1 MVFKKPLDFS
11 AVFWYD
17 MGKEKQYFNIIAVNV
32 PKSTL
37 SYWLREHPLSEAE
50 IVKLRHR
57 AWLKGETSRER
68 FRNAMRK
75 KQEQLEQET
84 YCQQRKRLINIKKES
99 FFIAGLMLYLGEGD
113 KRNRVRVG
121 LANTDPAVIQ
131 FFVKWLKDF
140 LGVDAERIHAE
151 LHLYE
156 NMNIEAEK
164 MFWEKITGL
173 PRKQFYKTQIRKL
186 QKGSFTYKESH
197 RHGTCSIIFTSVE
210 KKREITMAIKAFLDL
225 YQKTRV

>member
-1 MVFKKPLDFS
+1 MKAKLRQKAIKLRTKDRLSYSEIQKRLD
-11 AVFWYD
+11 
-17 MGKEKQYFNIIAVNV
+17 V

-37 SYWLREHPLSEAE
+37 SYWLREHPLDEAE

-57 AWLKGETSRER
+57 AWLKGEVSRER
-68 FRNAMRK
+68 FRNAMQK
-75 KQEQLEQET
+75 KREQLEREV
-84 YCQQRKRLINIKKES
+84 YRQQRKRLINIKRES

-113 KRNRVRVG
+113 KKNRVRVG

-140 LGVDAERIHAE
+140 LGVDKHRIRAE

-156 NMNIEAEK
+156 NMDIEAEK
-164 MFWEKITGL
+164 LFWEKTTGL
-173 PRKQFYKTQIRKL
+173 SKKQFYKTQIRKL
-186 QKGSFTYKESH
+186 REGSFTYQESQ
-197 RHGTCSIIFTSVE
+197 RHGTCSIIFTNVE

>member
-1 MVFKKPLDFS
+1 MKVKLRQKAIKLRTKNRLSYGEIQKRLDVS
-11 AVFWYD
+11 
-17 MGKEKQYFNIIAVNV
+17 
-32 PKSTL
+32 KSTL
-37 SYWLREHPLSEAE
+37 SYWLREYPLREEE
-50 IVKLRHR
+50 IIKLRR
-57 AWLKGETSRER
+57 SNWQKGEASRER
-68 FRNAMRK
+68 FRNAMRRK
-75 KQEQLEQET
+75 REQLEQEVYRHQIKKLT
-84 YCQQRKRLINIKKES
+84 NIKKES

-121 LANTDPAVIQ
+121 LANTDPAVVQ

-140 LGVDAERIHAE
+140 LRVDKDKIRVE

-156 NMNIEAEK
+156 NMDIEAEK
-164 MFWEKITGL
+164 VFWEKITGL
-173 PRKQFYKTQIRKL
+173 SRKQFYKTQIRKL

-210 KKREITMAIKAFLDL
+210 KKREIMMAIKAFLDL

>member
-1 MVFKKPLDFS
+1 MKAKLRQKALKLRTKDRLSYGEIQKRLDVS
-11 AVFWYD
+11 R
-17 MGKEKQYFNIIAVNV
+17 
-32 PKSTL
+32 STL

-50 IVKLRHR
+50 IVKLRRR
-57 AWLKGETSRER
+57 AWLKGEASRER
-68 FRNAMRK
+68 FRNAMQK
-75 KQEQLEQET
+75 KREQLEQEI
-84 YCQQRKRLINIKKES
+84 YRQQTKKLANLKRES
-99 FFIAGLMLYLGEGD
+99 FFVAGLMLYLGEGD

-140 LGVDAERIHAE
+140 LGVDKEKIHAE

-156 NMNIEAEK
+156 NMDIEVEK
-164 MFWEKITGL
+164 IFWEKVTGL
-173 PRKQFYKTQIRKL
+173 SRKQFYKTQIRKL

-197 RHGTCSIIFTSVE
+197 RHGTCSVIFTGVD
-210 KKREITMAIKAFLDL
+210 KKREITMAIKAFLEL

>member
-1 MVFKKPLDFS
+1 MKAKLRQKAIKLRTKDRLSYGEIQKRLDVS
-11 AVFWYD
+11 
-17 MGKEKQYFNIIAVNV
+17 
-32 PKSTL
+32 KSTL
-37 SYWLREHPLSEAE
+37 SYWLREHPLKEEE
-50 IVKLRHR
+50 IIKLRR
-57 AWLKGETSRER
+57 SNWLKGEASRER

-75 KQEQLEQET
+75 KREQLEQEV
-84 YCQQRKRLINIKKES
+84 YRQQIKKLTNIKKES

-121 LANTDPAVIQ
+121 LANTDPAVVQ

-140 LGVDAERIHAE
+140 LRVDKDKIRVE

-156 NMNIEAEK
+156 NMDIEAEK
-164 MFWEKITGL
+164 VFWEKITGL
-173 PRKQFYKTQIRKL
+173 SRKQFYKTQIRKL

-210 KKREITMAIKAFLDL
+210 KKREIMMAIKAFLDL